1 MGRVQ
6 SIAAISSLILASAV
20 ASWSACS
27 PSTPTSVLLT
37 VRAAS
42 PLDADKLL
50 LDVYSDAQRVVSQ
63 RRLPKTGRPSLPASV
78 VIYAKTET
86 GDLRLVIRAIGTSN
100 AFLGEG
106 IARVSLQPGKQ
117 VAADITLQSSHF
129 PDRDGDGVPDDLDR
143 CPDLPN
149 PLQGPCL
156 PDAGPSENG
165 GDTIEPHDGTEDG
178 HPGDLGDAQPGDLS
192 DAQRDTLPDGP
203 IDASTPDLSPC
214 SNLTCPLGCNVA
226 KNRCYRVAPQGTT
239 IAPKDYDLATGKI
252 EFLPLPNVTFTLD
265 TDTGEVAL
273 GPINSRPPNHPGEY
287 DGVVW
292 RPGATVADPSVF
304 ILDRLT
310 IPKGVTVKVQGKHP
324 LLIYVRHDA
333 QIDGH
338 IKLSATARHA
348 GPGGG
353 DGGLQ
358 DGDDGATCNGGNGR
372 GGKTKRQILLLS
384 AESGG
389 GGGSLSAPGGDG
401 GDAHLLL
408 PAPLLVSGGQG
419 GNHSVPTDL
428 TGGCG
433 GGGGGGP
440 DTRGSP
446 DGHGGFGGG
455 GGGALQLTVNGTLN
469 LSGILSAHGAGGDGG
484 SAGTGGGGGGSGGM
498 VILEAITLTMQPGA
512 LVAAN
517 GGGGGGAGT
526 KKTATTPPIVDDG
539 DPGQDGQDNTSPAN
553 GGQGTNFGGHGG
565 DGGALQGSAEPGQ
578 ESTKLGGNGG
588 GGGGSAGYIVVRT
601 RQGSVSGQAS
611 PGAVASNVVLKW

>member
-50 LDVYSDAQRVVSQ
+50 LDVYSNAQRVVSQ
-63 RRLPKTGRPSLPASV
+63 RRLPETGRPTLPASV

-86 GDLRLVIRAIGTSN
+86 GDLRLVIRAIGTSD

-117 VAADITLQSSHF
+117 VAADITLQSSHL

-156 PDAGPSENG
+156 PDAGPGESS
-165 GDTIEPHDGTEDG
+165 GDAIGPHDGTKDR
-178 HPGDLGDAQPGDLS
+178 QPGDLS

-203 IDASTPDLSPC
+203 IDASAPDLSPC
-214 SNLTCPLGCNVA
+214 SNLTCPLGCNVT
-226 KNRCYRVAPQGTT
+226 KNRCYRIAPHGTT

-252 EFLPLPNVTFTLD
+252 EFLPVPSMIFALD
-265 TDTGEVAL
+265 TDTGKIAF
-273 GPINSRPPNHPGEY
+273 GPINARPPNHPGEY

-292 RPGATVADPSVF
+292 RPGATASDPSVF
-304 ILDRLT
+304 ILDSLA
-310 IPKGVTVKVQGKHP
+310 IPKNVTVKVQGKHP

-338 IKLSATARHA
+338 IDLSATARHA

-372 GGKTKRQILLLS
+372 GGKTKSQIYNV
-384 AESGG
+384 ESGG
-389 GGGSLSAPGGDG
+389 GGGSLGSPGGDG
-401 GDAHLLL
+401 GDGLLL
-408 PAPLLVSGGQG
+408 TGARAIGGDG
-419 GNHSVPTDL
+419 GEHLPPTDL

-433 GGGGGGP
+433 GGAGGGP
-440 DTRGSP
+440 NTHASP
-446 DGHGGFGGG
+446 TGHGGGGGG
-455 GGGALQLTVNGTLN
+455 GGGAMQITVNGTLD
-469 LSGILSAHGAGGDGG
+469 LGGLISAQGAGGRGG
-484 SAGTGGGGGGSGGM
+484 TAGGGGGGGGSGGM
-498 VILEAITLTMQPGA
+498 IVIEAITLSIHSGA

-517 GGGGGGAGT
+517 GGGGGGGGT
-526 KKTATTPPIVDDG
+526 KTTGSPPIVDSG
-539 DPGQDGQDNTSPAN
+539 APGQDGQDNTSAAS
-553 GGQGTNFGGHGG
+553 GGKGTQY
-565 DGGALQGSAEPGQ
+565 GGAGGKGGTLHGIAGQPGQ
-578 ESTKLGGNGG
+578 TSTKFWSNGG
-588 GGGGSAGYIVVRT
+588 GGGGSAGYIVVRN
-601 RQGSVSGQAS
+601 RQGSVSGHTS
-611 PGAVASNVVLKW
+611 PGAVASLVVSKW